1 MQTSGK
7 KAKVDQRVQSRR
19 NYSRV
24 SGPAKT
30 PYMAWVVQKEQT
42 DRLIEVINDVVDRCR
57 TPTDESG
64 VNLELAVSLMIETT
78 VPVAPPKQRMAP
90 SEVQE
95 TAFFMYNATSKEASF
110 PPKAQTLTEMNER
123 VVATVRKM
131 LGPGGSK
138 HTVHPLPLPDRG
150 PSLPE

>member
-1 MQTSGK
+1 
-7 KAKVDQRVQSRR
+7 
-19 NYSRV
+19 
-24 SGPAKT
+24 
-30 PYMAWVVQKEQT
+30 
-42 DRLIEVINDVVDRCR
+42 
-57 TPTDESG
+57 
-64 VNLELAVSLMIETT
+64 
-78 VPVAPPKQRMAP
+78 MAP